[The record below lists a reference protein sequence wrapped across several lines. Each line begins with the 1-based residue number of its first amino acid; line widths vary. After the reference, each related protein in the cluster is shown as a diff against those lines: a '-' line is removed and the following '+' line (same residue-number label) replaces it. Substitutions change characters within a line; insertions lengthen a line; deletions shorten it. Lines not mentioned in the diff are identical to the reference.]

1 MRAYARRMVKRYWR
15 VAVIGLGV
23 GFLLG
28 AALFGITAV
37 SGNPDWS
44 GYLTVEDVLR
54 STVSYGLIGLLV
66 AAAAVVG
73 GWASVALF
81 DRRFERR
88 PSMRVSLA
96 AVGAAAGTMLLGSP
110 AGIVDSVQGSDSWL
124 VVIVGI
130 TVVLAVMAA
139 TAAAVLVSYAER
151 HASSSSVKAA
161 SPAPDVGGLVSS

>member
-1 MRAYARRMVKRYWR
+1 MVKRYWR

-23 GFLLG
+23 GFFLG
-28 AALFGITAV
+28 AALFGMMAV
-37 SGNPDWS
+37 SGNPDWR
-44 GYLTVEDVLR
+44 GYLAVEDVLR

-96 AVGAAAGTMLLGSP
+96 AVGAAAGTMLLGSL
-110 AGIVDSVQGSDSWL
+110 AGIVDSVQGSASWL

-130 TVVLAVMAA
+130 AFVLAVVAA
-139 TAAAVLVSYAER
+139 IAAAVLVSHAER
-151 HASSSSVKAA
+151 HPPSSSVKAV
-161 SPAPDVGGLVSS
+161 SQAPDGHWIDF

>member
-1 MRAYARRMVKRYWR
+1 MVKRYWR

-23 GFLLG
+23 GFLLSS
-28 AALFGITAV
+28 ALFGIMAV
-37 SGNPDWS
+37 SGNPDWR

-66 AAAAVVG
+66 AAAAVAG

-96 AVGAAAGTMLLGSP
+96 AVGAATGTMLLGAI
-110 AGIVDSVQGSDSWL
+110 AGIADSVQGSASWS

-130 TVVLAVMAA
+130 ALVLAVVAA
-139 TAAAVLVSYAER
+139 IAAAVLVSYAER
-151 HASSSSVKAA
+151 HSPRSSAKAV
-161 SPAPDVGGLVSS
+161 SQAPDDGWIDS